1 MNSKDIEGTPEL
13 LDANTSIDFRDT
25 EDIHNIRDQEYKE
38 NLGREM
44 SYEYLGLK
52 DTRDIEIFQGM
63 SR

>member
-38 NLGREM
+38 NCGREI
-44 SYEYLGLK
+44 SSEK
-52 DTRDIEIFQGM
+52 T
-63 SR
+63 